1 MSSKL
6 LFSVA
11 LIAALAVVGCGSKEK
26 ATPTAPAVAKTA
38 QALNAPFTFK
48 VSDKTVTITVDAAQR
63 PISSADEPVE
73 VMCANLAADGFAD
86 RDSARTTWK
95 KGAADVSVTLKNSA
109 EGLDLCAV
117 NFTARKGKQ
126 AAAFF
131 DEQAKAKFL
140 ADQKTQ

>member
-6 LFSVA
+6 LFSAA
-11 LIAALAVVGCGSKEK
+11 LIAALAAAGCGSNGK

-38 QALNAPFTFK
+38 RALNAPFTFE
-48 VSDKTVTITVDAAQR
+48 VSGKTVTITVDAAQR
-63 PISSADEPVE
+63 PISSTDEPVE
-73 VMCANLAADGFAD
+73 VMCANLAASGFAD

-95 KGAADVSVTLKNSA
+95 KGAANVSVTLKNSS
-109 EGLDLCAV
+109 EGRDLCAV
-117 NFTARKGKQ
+117 NFTARTGKQ

-140 ADQKTQ
+140 ADQKTS